1 MSLELGQSAE
11 DAAILD
17 METEPSGE
25 QSLKR
30 IFRNT
35 LETIESSKGQ
45 IFEIY
50 ESTKDEVETSR
61 KNLEEIKQQA
71 EKTIELVDTLTKQ
84 EQLEKQKLV
93 QVSSNF
99 ADYSEDRIRACYES
113 VKNVQVQLG
122 IAREKEYDLRRQ
134 RDKLELRL
142 RRLQKTLVNA
152 ERLAMRI
159 GSVLGYLTSQISDVV
174 SQMELISKNK
184 FLGAQIIKAQEEE
197 RHRVSREIHDGPA
210 QDLANLI
217 FQSSICER
225 LIDVKPEEAKEG
237 LQELRRQIR
246 GCLTDVRQI
255 IFDMRPMSLD
265 DLGLVPAIRQL
276 LLKLRERGVL
286 EASFQVDGRE
296 RPLEKHVE
304 VSVFRIIQEAV
315 NNVHRHAGVNK
326 AKVRMLFTE
335 SHLSVLIVDEGQGFD
350 MEEVE
355 ARRQESEGNGHF
367 GMLGMD
373 ERAQIIGAELTVV
386 SAPGK
391 GTRVHLKYPYPE
403 LQRPNTGANA

>member
-1 MSLELGQSAE
+1 MSLELGQHAG
-11 DAAILD
+11 DAALLD

-35 LETIESSKGQ
+35 LELIENSKGQ

-50 ESTKDEVETSR
+50 TSTKDEVETSK

-71 EKTIELVDTLTKQ
+71 EETIDQVDTLTKQ
-84 EQLEKQKLV
+84 EQVEKQKLV

-99 ADYSEDRIRACYES
+99 ADYSENRIKDCYEA

-122 IAREKEYDLRRQ
+122 IMREKEYGLRRQ
-134 RDKLELRL
+134 GDKLEMRL

-159 GSVLGYLTSQISDVV
+159 GSVLGYLTSQLGDVV
-174 SQMELISKNK
+174 SQMEAISKNK
-184 FLGAQIIKAQEEE
+184 FLSAQIIKTQEEE
-197 RHRVSREIHDGPA
+197 RYRVSREIHDGPA

-265 DLGLVPAIRQL
+265 DLGLVPAVRQL
-276 LLKLRERGVL
+276 LLKMRERGIL
-286 EASFQVDGRE
+286 ETSFQVDGRE
-296 RPLEKHVE
+296 RFLDKHVE
-304 VSVFRIIQEAV
+304 ISIFRIIQESI

-326 AKVRMLFTE
+326 AKVRLLFTE
-335 SHLSVLIVDEGQGFD
+335 SHLSVLIADEGNGFD
-350 MEEVE
+350 MDEME
-355 ARRQESEGNGHF
+355 AVRQESEGNGHF
-367 GMLGMD
+367 GMLGME
-373 ERAQIIGAELTVV
+373 ERAHIIGAELTVA
-386 SAPGK
+386 SEPGK
-391 GTRVHLKYPYPE
+391 GTRVHLKYAYPE
-403 LQRPNTGANA
+403 LQRSKAQVQE

>member
-197 RHRVSREIHDGPA
+197 RHRVSREIHG
-210 QDLANLI
+210 
-217 FQSSICER
+217 
-225 LIDVKPEEAKEG
+225 
-237 LQELRRQIR
+237 
-246 GCLTDVRQI
+246 
-255 IFDMRPMSLD
+255 
-265 DLGLVPAIRQL
+265 
-276 LLKLRERGVL
+276 
-286 EASFQVDGRE
+286 
-296 RPLEKHVE
+296 
-304 VSVFRIIQEAV
+304 
-315 NNVHRHAGVNK
+315 
-326 AKVRMLFTE
+326 
-335 SHLSVLIVDEGQGFD
+335 
-350 MEEVE
+350 
-355 ARRQESEGNGHF
+355 
-367 GMLGMD
+367 
-373 ERAQIIGAELTVV
+373 
-386 SAPGK
+386 
-391 GTRVHLKYPYPE
+391 
-403 LQRPNTGANA
+403 